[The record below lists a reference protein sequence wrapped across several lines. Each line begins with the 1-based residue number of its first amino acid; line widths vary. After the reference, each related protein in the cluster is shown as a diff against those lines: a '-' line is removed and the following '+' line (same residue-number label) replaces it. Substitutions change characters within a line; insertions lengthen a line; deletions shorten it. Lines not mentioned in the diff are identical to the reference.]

1 MAQAHQ
7 IAIAEAMMRADFYP
21 HPAPSIKRRET
32 HISTVFLTGSFV
44 YKMKKAVGM
53 GFLDFS
59 TLTKRRHYCQQEVAL
74 NRRLSHGIYLAVVP
88 ITWHGGRYWLQGPG
102 PAVEFTVRM
111 RQLRESD
118 AMYSCLQRAAL
129 TEAQLDALV
138 RLLVNFYTRSATVRE
153 ADAEVA
159 PAWEENL
166 QQVGTCAGV
175 YIDHDTWEAVATAT
189 KTFARLHQIL
199 FQRRFEH
206 QKIKEGHGD
215 LRSDHIYFT
224 ETGIQ
229 IIDCIEFSEQLR
241 CLDIISDLA
250 FLAMD
255 LEYRGFVET
264 AHTII
269 QRYVHYSHDTGALP
283 LLDFYRCYRA
293 MVCCKTH
300 CCRLREGRLAGT
312 DLDACRASAH
322 RYLHWAYDY
331 AMAFSQPRLWV
342 VYGLPASG
350 KSTIAAALADV
361 MAMAVIRSD
370 VVRKALVAGK
380 DTPQAGTALFGQ
392 GLYSAKATEVT
403 YTRMFGSAGQHLV
416 NGRSV
421 VLDASFSQKAHRSEA
436 LRLAQQ
442 CRAVPVFVACQ
453 AAEKTLVAR
462 LKQRELD
469 PPLSDAR
476 LGHLAAFKQRFDPI
490 TDTDQA
496 LHIQLNTDLRPSV
509 CLRQLLL
516 AEVFSAGVNRHIGR
530 GPPAATTAAQ
540 DAP

>member
-7 IAIAEAMMRADFYP
+7 IAIAEAMMRADFYS
-21 HPAPSIKRRET
+21 HPAPTIHRRET

-44 YKMKKAVGM
+44 DKMKKAVEM

-74 NRRLSHGIYLAVVP
+74 NRRLSYGIYLAVVP
-88 ITWHGGRYWLQGPG
+88 ITWHRGRYWLQGPG
-102 PAVEFTVRM
+102 PTVEFAVRM

-118 AMYSCLQRAAL
+118 AMYRCLQRAAL
-129 TEAQLDALV
+129 TEAQLDTLV
-138 RLLVNFYTRSATVRE
+138 RLRVDFYARAATIRE

-159 PAWEENL
+159 PAWEDNL

-175 YIDHDTWEAVATAT
+175 YVDHDTWEAVATAT

-199 FQRRFEH
+199 FQRRFEN

-224 ETGIQ
+224 ETGIH

-269 QRYVHYSHDTGALP
+269 QRYVHYSHDIGALP

-312 DLDACRASAH
+312 DLDACRASVH
-322 RYLHWAYDY
+322 RYLRWAYDY

-361 MAMAVIRSD
+361 I
-370 VVRKALVAGK
+370 
-380 DTPQAGTALFGQ
+380 
-392 GLYSAKATEVT
+392 
-403 YTRMFGSAGQHLV
+403 
-416 NGRSV
+416 
-421 VLDASFSQKAHRSEA
+421 
-436 LRLAQQ
+436 
-442 CRAVPVFVACQ
+442 AVPVFVACQ
-453 AAEKTLVAR
+453 AAEQRLVAR

-476 LGHLAAFKQRFDPI
+476 LGHLAAFKQCFDPI
-490 TDTDQA
+490 TDMDQA
-496 LHIQLNTDLRPSV
+496 LHIRLDTGLRPSV

-516 AEVFSAGVNRHIGR
+516 AEVFSAGVNRRIGR

-540 DAP
+540 EAS